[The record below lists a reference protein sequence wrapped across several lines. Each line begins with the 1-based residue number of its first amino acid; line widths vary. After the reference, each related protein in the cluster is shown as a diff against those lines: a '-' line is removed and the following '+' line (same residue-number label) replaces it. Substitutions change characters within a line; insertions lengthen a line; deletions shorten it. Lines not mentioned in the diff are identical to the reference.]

1 MCAQVVLPLD
11 NGGDVCIAKRD
22 WAAGVF
28 TIALLGNGLAAYSV
42 GPFPLPWIAQS
53 LPLVYVP
60 CLIIRNN
67 RPLLVPGMGSL
78 GLFTVWAAMVTFVQ
92 SQTYDYASLMPPL
105 ATTSYPV
112 FLGLRFINLFAVAA
126 QLYLTY
132 YLLCN
137 GYRHEV
143 FKTLVTIGG
152 IVALA
157 AIYIYVA
164 QVFTLWEP
172 PRTRIGTQGEEQ
184 GTIFSYAFHRAM
196 GTFREPSHLAEW
208 MLVPFFVS
216 LLQSQL
222 RSFVW
227 PMLMGSVILL
237 TGSLTGILG
246 GVLGFAIAT
255 LILNPIRLSTL
266 KLTVA
271 LVIIAGISYVL
282 FSVLVVSYSDTNTD
296 LFSVIWDRVRPIL
309 EGGMDATNRDY
320 IYEYF
325 ATEPIPPLGQGL
337 GNAGLYFSNYYGTEL
352 VASFLSLYFN
362 TLYSTGY
369 VGLALLS
376 VFLLRPILA
385 IRRISRGQDIQRKQI
400 LLAAYCSW
408 LVVFAVHAEELSI
421 MFVTIFAVVLYEARP
436 YFEMAHPR
444 DESDVMCCD

>member
-1 MCAQVVLPLD
+1 MQ
-11 NGGDVCIAKRD
+11 R
-22 WAAGVF
+22 
-28 TIALLGNGLAAYSV
+28 
-42 GPFPLPWIAQS
+42 
-53 LPLVYVP
+53 
-60 CLIIRNN
+60 
-67 RPLLVPGMGSL
+67 
-78 GLFTVWAAMVTFVQ
+78 
-92 SQTYDYASLMPPL
+92 
-105 ATTSYPV
+105 
-112 FLGLRFINLFAVAA
+112 
-126 QLYLTY
+126 
-132 YLLCN
+132 
-137 GYRHEV
+137 YRHEV

-184 GTIFSYAFHRAM
+184 RTIFSYAFHRAM

-208 MLVPFFVS
+208 MLVPFLVS
-216 LLQSQL
+216 LLQNQL

-296 LFSVIWDRVRPIL
+296 LFSVIWDRVQPIF
-309 EGGMDATNRDY
+309 EGGMGASNRGY
-320 IYEYF
+320 VYEYF
-325 ATEPIPPLGQGL
+325 ATEPIPAVGQGL
-337 GNAGLYFSNYYGTEL
+337 GNAGLYFSNYCGTEL
-352 VASFLSLYFN
+352 VTSLLSLYFS

-369 VGLALLS
+369 VGLVLLS
-376 VFLLRPILA
+376 ASFELILA
-385 IRRISRGQDIQRKQI
+385 MRKTSRGQDIQRNR
-400 LLAAYCSW
+400 S
-408 LVVFAVHAEELSI
+408 S
-421 MFVTIFAVVLYEARP
+421 
-436 YFEMAHPR
+436 
-444 DESDVMCCD
+444 